1 MRLMISRNNISEC
14 RKRLREQLHN
24 VRSYFGSV
32 GDYIAKHIL
41 GAIRRERSDCS
52 VHLELVDFEAINKA
66 TVYFRC
72 T

>member
-1 MRLMISRNNISEC
+1 M
-14 RKRLREQLHN
+14 REQLHN
-24 VRSYFGSV
+24 VRSYFGAV
-32 GDYIAKHIL
+32 GDYIAKHIP